1 MLFDLRGKRRRVI
14 QVVYALLA
22 ALFLISFVGFG
33 VGSEVS
39 GGIFDALGVGG
50 SDSSSS
56 SDPQLDEDIENAEQ
70 RLEQNPNDERALL
83 VLARTHYTAG
93 QSSVEQDPETGAAV
107 PTEDSREDFTAATEA
122 WEQYLDTKPK
132 KPDSGVAL
140 QLLQAYQLLVQ
151 SDTDPTELQVHLE
164 GGRDT
169 AEVAA
174 EAQPSPNTYFTLAQF
189 AFLSGDAELGQEAAD
204 EVLKGSSA
212 SQAKRAEKDFAA
224 LEKQGEQL
232 QKQIK
237 QQAAGKEELG
247 APLGGLGGS
256 QPAPQPAP

>member
-1 MLFDLRGKRRRVI
+1 MLFDLRGKRRRMI

-50 SDSSSS
+50 GDSSSS
-56 SDPQLDEDIENAEQ
+56 NPQFDEDIENAEQ

-83 VLARTHYTAG
+83 ALARTHYAAG
-93 QSSVEQDPETGAAV
+93 QSTLEQDPETGAAV
-107 PTEDSREDFTAATEA
+107 ATEDSTQEFTAATEA

-151 SDTDPTELQVHLE
+151 SDTDPTELQVHLD
-164 GGRDT
+164 GGRET
-169 AEVAA
+169 ARIAA

-189 AFLSGDAELGQEAAD
+189 AYLSGDAELGREAAD
-204 EVLKGSSA
+204 QVLKGA
-212 SQAKRAEKDFAA
+212 SGFQAKRAEKDFAS

-232 QKQIK
+232 QKQIT
-237 QQAAGKEELG
+237 QQAAGKEELE